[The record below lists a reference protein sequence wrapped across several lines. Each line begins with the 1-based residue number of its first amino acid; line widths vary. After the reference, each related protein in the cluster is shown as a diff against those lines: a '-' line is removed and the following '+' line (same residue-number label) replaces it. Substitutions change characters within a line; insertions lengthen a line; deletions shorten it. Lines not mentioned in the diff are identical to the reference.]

1 MKLTLVVVAMSGG
14 VDSSVTL
21 SVLRELPLNLSV
33 LFMRNWD
40 PLLSENADE
49 LPLSLSYGTPATHS
63 PCSWERDWEDVKRVC
78 KHVGIPQSDIR
89 LVDLSKEY
97 WTRVFEPAIAVWEA
111 GQTPNPDVACNR
123 EIKFGALM
131 QHIPPGHFL
140 ATGER
145 SLDLA
150 DIRPLRPREEVTRRR
165 DSAPR
170 ARRQQG
176 SDLLP
181 QPGA

>member
-150 DIRPLRPREEVTRRR
+150 DIRPLRSR
-165 DSAPR
+165 
-170 ARRQQG
+170 
-176 SDLLP
+176 
-181 QPGA
+181 

>member
-1 MKLTLVVVAMSGG
+1 MKLTPVVVAMSGG

-78 KHVGIPQSDIR
+78 NHVGIPQSDIR

-140 ATGER
+140 ATGE
-145 SLDLA
+145 SGLDLA
-150 DIRPLRPREEVTRRR
+150 DIRPLRSR
-165 DSAPR
+165 
-170 ARRQQG
+170 
-176 SDLLP
+176 
-181 QPGA
+181 